1 MIVLYIV
8 YAIVGISIIIF
19 LHELGHF
26 LAAKKVG
33 VRVERFSVG
42 FDPPVRGKN
51 LRLFSFRKGD
61 TEYVIGMIPFGGYV
75 KLAGGEYLADPDHEP
90 RPDELPSKGV
100 GARALVFAAGSLMN
114 IGSSF
119 VFFMIAFALGVTFYA
134 PKIGLVEPM
143 TPAWDGGLKP
153 GDTVV
158 GVDGKEVMDF
168 TEMRLAVVL
177 GSASEPLT
185 VQVERPTN
193 GGARTRVDLTVTPRF
208 DPELGFNEIGA
219 APAYDE
225 VIEDVLKGSAA
236 ERAGLRTGDRIRGV
250 EIAGVRLPALPVALI
265 YKAYSVFLSLRPAEP
280 IRFFIERDGAE
291 LAINVAAEK
300 EDKPLRPQLGV
311 LPGSG
316 NVVRAIQ
323 PGSGAAAV
331 LAAGDR
337 IVTVD
342 GEKLPTAFW
351 LPMLEKHGKKGQV
364 ELGIEPTTGPPRK
377 AAVRIDDLLRWILS
391 DEIAWDDFSSEVIS
405 VAVDSPLAIAG
416 LQAGDVLIAVNGK
429 PAYSHEE
436 IEPRDLGST
445 VELQVLRAG
454 KAVSLSAERTAVL
467 EWKGVKW
474 RRMPIVAEVF
484 RGGPADRAGIRPGD
498 RILRLDGSDMATWFE
513 MTEVITSRVPGKEVT
528 LAWRTHEG
536 DVKEGR
542 AVVGLDSWALGLLL
556 AVEETVVRT
565 GIADSV
571 VMGAKRT
578 GIAAKQIFLTL
589 KSLIRRD
596 VSAKNL
602 SGPVGITHLLT
613 KVVEQGNLGTLIFYL
628 ALISINLGLFNLL
641 PFPILDGGHLLFLFI
656 EKLKGSPVDVR
667 VQEMAMNIAFVCIL
681 FLAVFVTFNDL
692 KRIF

>member
-8 YAIVGISIIIF
+8 YAIIGISIIIF

-51 LRLFSFRKGD
+51 LRFFSYKKGD

-90 RPDELPSKGV
+90 RPDELPAKGV

-134 PKIGLVEPM
+134 PKIGLVEPS
-143 TPAWDGGLKP
+143 TPAWEGGLRP

-158 GVDGKEVMDF
+158 GVDGKEVIDF

-177 GSASEPLT
+177 GSSSEPLS

-193 GGARTRVDLTVTPRF
+193 GAGTTRVDLTVTPRF

-225 VIEDVLKGSAA
+225 AIEEVVEGSAA
-236 ERAGLRTGDRIRGV
+236 ERAGLRTGDRIRGI
-250 EIAGVRLPALPVALI
+250 EIAGVRLPPMPVSLI
-265 YKAYSVFLSLRPAEP
+265 YKAYSMFLSLRPAES
-280 IRFFIERDGAE
+280 IRFFVEREGAE
-291 LAINVAAEK
+291 LAIAVAAEK
-300 EDKPLRPQLGV
+300 DDKLPRPQLGV
-311 LPGSG
+311 LHASG

-323 PGSGAAAV
+323 PGSVAAGV
-331 LAAGDR
+331 LSAGDR
-337 IVTVD
+337 VIAVD
-342 GEKLPTAFW
+342 GERLATAFW
-351 LPMLEKHGKKGQV
+351 LPILEKHGKKAEV
-364 ELGIEPTTGPPRK
+364 ELGIQPRTGPARQ
-377 AAVRIDDLLRWILS
+377 ARVRLDDLLRWILS
-391 DEIAWDDFSSEVIS
+391 EEIAWDDFSSEVIS
-405 VAVDSPLAIAG
+405 VAADSPMARAG
-416 LQAGDVLIAVNGK
+416 LQPGDVLIAVNGK
-429 PAYSHEE
+429 PAYSHEQ
-436 IEPRDLGST
+436 IEARDLGPT
-445 VELQVLRAG
+445 VEIQVLRAG
-454 KAVSLSAERTAVL
+454 NAVALSAERTGVL
-467 EWKGVKW
+467 EWRGVAW
-474 RRMPIVAEVF
+474 RHMPVVGDVF

-498 RILRLDGSDMATWFE
+498 RILRLDKKDLGSWNE
-513 MTEVITSRVPGKEVT
+513 MTENITARKAGDGVAI
-528 LAWRTHEG
+528 AWRTPEG
-536 DVKEGR
+536 EVKEAQ
-542 AVVGLDSWALGLLL
+542 AVIGLDAWSLGVLL
-556 AVEETVVRT
+556 AVEEKVVRT
-565 GIADSV
+565 GIAESV

-578 GIAAKQIFLTL
+578 GVSARQIFLTL